1 MSAQLF
7 VFSPAYFSFAS
18 LGIMSGTYMHREDL
32 AVVHGIELRH
42 GAIEDALLDLPRGSI
57 GLLGRH

>member
-1 MSAQLF
+1 
-7 VFSPAYFSFAS
+7 
-18 LGIMSGTYMHREDL
+18 MSGTYMHREDL